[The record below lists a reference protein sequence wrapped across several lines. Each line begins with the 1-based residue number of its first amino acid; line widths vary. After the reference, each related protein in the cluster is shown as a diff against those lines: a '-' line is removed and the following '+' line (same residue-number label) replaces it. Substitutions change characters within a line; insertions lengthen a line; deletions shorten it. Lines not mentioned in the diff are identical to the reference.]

1 MTTMENGG
9 RGASTVDA
17 PEVDALHLAE
27 RPDGPGA
34 AAMMAAGVGI
44 FVTGLFTVLSEAS
57 VPVHDWLASLEFG
70 RGVGPLAGKTILGTL
85 GFFAS
90 WLVLGIVWRNKE
102 LDLRPW
108 FWIAI
113 ALGVLGAVMMIPP
126 IFQAFATE

>member
-1 MTTMENGG
+1 M
-9 RGASTVDA
+9 VDV

-34 AAMMAAGVGI
+34 AAMMAAGIGI
-44 FVTGLFTVLSEAS
+44 FVLGLFTILSEAS
-57 VPVHDWLASLEFG
+57 VPIHDWLESLEFG
-70 RGVGPLAGKTILGTL
+70 RGVGPLAGKTILGTV

-90 WLVLGIVWRNKE
+90 WIVLGIAWRTKE
-102 LDLRPW
+102 LDLRRW